1 MKIVIKWQLL
11 PLDEAIAS
19 RALFV
24 IVSRLDELADGSKRF
39 WGQLNNSKTVTD
51 RQYVAMGS

>member
-1 MKIVIKWQLL
+1 MWATFVIALDTFYGATDITFL

-24 IVSRLDELADGSKRF
+24 IVSGSDGR
-39 WGQLNNSKTVTD
+39 TD
-51 RQYVAMGS
+51 ANAFGAS